1 MQGYPQI
8 LGFDHVHIYVQ
19 DLPAAQQWYARVMGL
34 QAVAALAVWA
44 QGGGPFTIAD
54 KEESIHLALF
64 QRERQACRS
73 TVAFKVSAEALLA
86 WQKQLTEQLPTPPQS
101 IDHDLSWSLYFSDP
115 DGNPYEI
122 TTYEMQQLRTL
133 MSKGL

>member
-1 MQGYPQI
+1 MSTQPQI

-34 QAVAALAVWA
+34 QPVAEFAVWA
-44 QGGGPFTIAD
+44 QNGGPFTIAN

-64 QRERQACRS
+64 QGERQTCRS
-73 TVAFKVSAEALLA
+73 TVAFNVSAEALLA
-86 WQKQLTEQLPTPPQS
+86 WQKHLVEQLPSAPQS

-122 TTYEMQQLRTL
+122 TTYEMQRLRAI
-133 MSKGL
+133 MP